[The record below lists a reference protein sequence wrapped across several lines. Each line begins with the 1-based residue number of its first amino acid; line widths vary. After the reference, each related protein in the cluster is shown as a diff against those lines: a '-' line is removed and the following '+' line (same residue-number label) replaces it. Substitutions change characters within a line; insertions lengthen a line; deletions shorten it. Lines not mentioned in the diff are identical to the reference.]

1 MSSGT
6 ILTLAAACGLLVAN
20 IYYAQ
25 PLIAEIAQSL
35 GLATGAAGLI
45 VTMSQI
51 GYGVGLLFVVP
62 LGDLVENRRLILI
75 SVALS
80 AVALACAAFAP
91 SAGVFLTCAAV
102 IGLGSVAVQILIP
115 LAAHLAPDATR
126 GRVVGMVS
134 SGLDDR
140 HHAGASCFELHRRAV
155 IMARGV
161 RALGRGDGDAR
172 RHPFAFVA
180 DPHAANQNDLRRTRW
195 ARWSI
200 W

>member
-1 MSSGT
+1 LDRVKITEAVFEPTPAPTLREPPRPPDVSSGT
-6 ILTLAAACGLLVAN
+6 ILMLAAACGLLVAN

-75 SVALS
+75 SVTLS
-80 AVALACAAFAP
+80 AAALACAAFAP

-134 SGLDDR
+134 SG
-140 HHAGASCFELHRRAV
+140 S
-155 IMARGV
+155 
-161 RALGRGDGDAR
+161 
-172 RHPFAFVA
+172 
-180 DPHAANQNDLRRTRW
+180 
-195 ARWSI
+195 
-200 W
+200 